1 VFCRK
6 RGGLLIGGLSLSVYL
21 VKKLI
26 WIGVAGTS
34 KQEVRRVILDMRK
47 IILSCSVIGIVTK
60 A

>member
-6 RGGLLIGGLSLSVYL
+6 RSGLLIEGLSLSVYL

-26 WIGVAGTS
+26 WIGVADTS
-34 KQEVRRVILDMRK
+34 KQEALRVILDMRK
-47 IILSCSVIGIVTK
+47 IILSCSVIDIVTK